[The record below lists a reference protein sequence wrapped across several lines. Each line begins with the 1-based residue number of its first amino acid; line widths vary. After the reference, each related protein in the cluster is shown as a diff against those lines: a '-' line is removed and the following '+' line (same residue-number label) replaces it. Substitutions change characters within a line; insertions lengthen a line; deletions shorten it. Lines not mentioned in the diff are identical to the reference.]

1 MKKLMSIL
9 MMTILVVGTYPLMA
23 QKKSQTPTPPQSTT
37 PKEVEQPQKACGWLS
52 IPNLTDQQKEQIKT
66 LHNAHIR
73 QTTILKNQL
82 EEKKAQMN
90 SATSWAS
97 YNAANA
103 EKLLDDIYS
112 IKLQLAKEKLS
123 FHNAVRNLLNDDQ
136 KIYWDK
142 KFNINS
148 PAKSMTQG
156 CNQGCC
162 NMQNCNHN
170 CSQNNMG
177 QACMHQ
183 QGAMKGHSESCNHGQ
198 MQKECNR
205 N

>member
-1 MKKLMSIL
+1 M
-9 MMTILVVGTYPLMA
+9 
-23 QKKSQTPTPPQSTT
+23 
-37 PKEVEQPQKACGWLS
+37 PKEIEQPQKACGWHS
-52 IPNLTDQQKEQIKT
+52 IPNLTDQQKEQIQP
-66 LHNAHIR
+66 LHNAHIK
-73 QTTILKNQL
+73 QMTILKNQL

-97 YNAANA
+97 YNVTNA
-103 EKLLDDIYS
+103 EKLLDDIYG

-148 PAKSMTQG
+148 PAKNMTQG
-156 CNQGCC
+156 SMQGCC

-177 QACMHQ
+177 QSCMHH
-183 QGAMKGHSESCNHGQ
+183 QGAMKSHGQ